1 MSIIPGELI
10 PGPEPIQ
17 RRYGL
22 FTAAN
27 GPVDLPTPHGRGGGV
42 RYVPVSCGE
51 AHPYPIGCYT
61 GESRPEPGMIQ
72 WRPGGAPTKPS
83 DPDNGEVDTGVF
95 AVIASIECG
104 TVGYTAEED
113 TERVRR
119 RLRNGEQG
127 AVEYALWTGTD
138 QAGRDLDILNL
149 TDTAEDVFITDPDT
163 LVELVSALEDY
174 AYRENNY
181 GYTAYIHA
189 PVSVSA
195 WAAEANLIV
204 QDKRLQRTPYGSI
217 WVFGGGYPGTGESA
231 SDAPTGGSYVH
242 ITGQIQVWASPDEFI
257 YPVDQT
263 MDKTRNQ
270 RLLIAEREYSVG
282 FECFNG
288 RAEFNPLGVS

>member
-1 MSIIPGELI
+1 MLI

-22 FTAAN
+22 FTAAS
-27 GPVDLPTPHGRGGGV
+27 GPVHFSTPHGRGGGV
-42 RYVPVSCGE
+42 RYAPVSCGE
-51 AHPYPIGCYT
+51 AHPYPIGCYE
-61 GESRPEPGMIQ
+61 GDVQRESGLIQ
-72 WRPGGAPTKPS
+72 WRTGDAPTKPR

-95 AVIASIECG
+95 AVVASIECG
-104 TVGYTAEED
+104 TVGYTAAED
-113 TERVRR
+113 AERVRR

-127 AVEYALWTGTD
+127 AVEYALWTGID
-138 QAGRDLDILNL
+138 QSGNDLDILNL
-149 TDTAEDVFITDPDT
+149 SETAEDIFITDPDT

-174 AYRENNY
+174 AYRDQNY
-181 GYTAYIHA
+181 GHTAFIHA

-195 WAAEANLIV
+195 WAAEANLV
-204 QDKRLQRTPYGSI
+204 LHDGKLQRTPYGSI

-231 SDAPTGGSYVH
+231 SNAPVGGAYVH
-242 ITGQIQVWASPDEFI
+242 ITGQVQVWASPDEFI

-263 MDKTRNQ
+263 MDKAHNQ

-288 RAEFNPLGVS
+288 RAEFDPLGGVS

>member
-27 GPVDLPTPHGRGGGV
+27 GPVDLPTPYGRGGGV
-42 RYVPVSCGE
+42 RYTPVSCGA
-51 AHPYPIGCYT
+51 AHPYPIGCYET
-61 GESRPEPGMIQ
+61 GEQRDTSSAPE
-72 WRPGGAPTKPS
+72 KPR

-119 RLRNGEQG
+119 RLRNGEQS

-149 TDTAEDVFITDPDT
+149 SDTAEDVFITDPDT

-174 AYRENNY
+174 AYRDQNY
-181 GYTAYIHA
+181 GHTAYIHA

-195 WAAEANLIV
+195 WAAEANLILH
-204 QDKRLQRTPYGSI
+204 DGKIQRTPYGSI

-231 SDAPTGGSYVH
+231 SNAPTGGAYVH
-242 ITGQIQVWASPDEFI
+242 ITGQVQVWGSSDEFI

-263 MDKTRNQ
+263 MDKAHNQ
-270 RLLIAEREYSVG
+270 RLLIAEREFSVG